1 LQNPTVAPYAGAGEV
16 KLRLTARA
24 ATAAAAEALLEP
36 LELELRART
45 GRLCFGA
52 DQDSLASVVL
62 ERLRRRGETLA
73 VAESCTGGGLG
84 AAITAVVGAS
94 EVFLGGVIAYANSL
108 KQTLLGVPAALLE
121 SHGAVSDP
129 VALAMAEG
137 VRRLS
142 GADWGIALTGIAG
155 PTGASADKPVGLV
168 HIAVAGPDGSA
179 SEPVRFGSTRGRS
192 WIQTLS
198 AGEALNRLRL
208 RLED

>member
-1 LQNPTVAPYAGAGEV
+1 
-16 KLRLTARA
+16 
-24 ATAAAAEALLEP
+24 
-36 LELELRART
+36 
-45 GRLCFGA
+45 
-52 DQDSLASVVL
+52 
-62 ERLRRRGETLA
+62 
-73 VAESCTGGGLG
+73 
-84 AAITAVVGAS
+84 
-94 EVFLGGVIAYANSL
+94 
-108 KQTLLGVPAALLE
+108 VPAALLE

-179 SEPVRFGSTRGRS
+179 SEPVRFGSTRGRG